1 MLYLCTL
8 CLCMVYLVSVWK
20 LLEIDPWLLQWV
32 LLSCGG
38 ASQCSTETKV
48 IFDALDILHGVI
60 AWEVAEYKTKV
71 INNTLRGSLMS
82 QQTVNKGML
91 RDIWWDLRIACDC
104 TSSIRTKWST
114 QPVDKG
120 EVGELHRCNWWLLL
134 WGWSLWI
141 PLWICA
147 ASHFTT
153 LYTSDEFSSPHIW
166 ILYKSN
172 LLILCRQWHWG
183 RCAFSSLDSPQLSS
197 GEYF

>member
-1 MLYLCTL
+1 M
-8 CLCMVYLVSVWK
+8 

-104 TSSIRTKWST
+104 TSSCRTK
-114 QPVDKG
+114 
-120 EVGELHRCNWWLLL
+120 
-134 WGWSLWI
+134 
-141 PLWICA
+141 
-147 ASHFTT
+147 
-153 LYTSDEFSSPHIW
+153 
-166 ILYKSN
+166 
-172 LLILCRQWHWG
+172 
-183 RCAFSSLDSPQLSS
+183 
-197 GEYF
+197 